1 MKTNYILKLA
11 AAAALIAILPV
22 TPSVFADSKGKDKDN
37 KHKQNEHAQKHDSGK
52 GKPGKHDCHYPCHY
66 KDCKNKPP
74 FTKPPKP
81 PKPPYCP
88 PPSPPVVTN
97 CEPKPPIVV
106 TNCPPVPPSATNCV
120 TEYSGRAVIID
131 LTNSHLGTSIVL
143 GDTGDLPPTGGMLEK
158 TLGAS
163 AVDNTVFLEAA
174 HAGTMGANG
183 VSESAVTITNFLLR
197 FVTQSGKE
205 YRIAAD
211 FIQVMVTAECTAS
224 GIVTHASSIVQG
236 LELNDIPLTVTGQP
250 HQQFLLKEGLLTVNL
265 QSQVLSG
272 NCAEVS
278 AAAMHLYVTNCYSGF
293 IGVAHA
299 DICCC
304 ETPTTPPVPCPPKP
318 PVPPQTNICGKV
330 TGGGFIVATPSG
342 AKGSF
347 SVGGG
352 IRRGEFW
359 GHLNYIDH
367 GTGMHV
373 HATAVT
379 GFVLLSPTT
388 AQIDYNVTIDGAPGT
403 ARVIVTDNGEPG
415 RNDIFDITLSTGYHA
430 GGDLGG
436 PGPGGGNIQ
445 MHKCPPG
452 WAK

>member
-22 TPSVFADSKGKDKDN
+22 TPSVFGDSKGKDKDN
-37 KHKQNEHAQKHDSGK
+37 KHKQNESAQKHDSSK

-88 PPSPPVVTN
+88 PPAPPVVTN
-97 CEPKPPIVV
+97 CVPKPPIVV
-106 TNCPPVPPSATNCV
+106 TNCPPPPVITNCPPAPPVHTNCPPVPPTATNCV
-120 TEYSGRAVIID
+120 TEYSGRAVIVD

-143 GDTGDLPPTGGMLEK
+143 GDTGDLPPAGGVLEK
-158 TLGAS
+158 TLGAT
-163 AVDNTVFLEAA
+163 AVDNTVFFETA

-183 VSESAVTITNFLLR
+183 VSDSAVTITNFLMR

-236 LELNDIPLTVTGQP
+236 LELNDIPLTVTGQAN
-250 HQQFLLKEGLLTVNL
+250 QQFLLKEGLLTVNL
-265 QSQVLSG
+265 QSEVLSG

-278 AAAMHLYVTNCYSGF
+278 AAAMHLYITNCYSGF
-293 IGVAHA
+293 VGVAHA

-304 ETPTTPPVPCPPKP
+304 VTPTTPPGPCPPVPPVP
-318 PVPPQTNICGKV
+318 PVPPQTNICGKL
-330 TGGGFIVATPSG
+330 TGGGFIVGTPSG

-347 SVGGG
+347 AVAGGV
-352 IRRGEFW
+352 RRGA
-359 GHLNYIDH
+359 GPRAAA
-367 GTGMHV
+367 GTGKERHR
-373 HATAVT
+373 
-379 GFVLLSPTT
+379 
-388 AQIDYNVTIDGAPGT
+388 QDGAGQDET
-403 ARVIVTDNGEPG
+403 TERTNHDGVSS
-415 RNDIFDITLSTGYHA
+415 LA
-430 GGDLGG
+430 GVS
-436 PGPGGGNIQ
+436 Q
-445 MHKCPPG
+445 
-452 WAK
+452 